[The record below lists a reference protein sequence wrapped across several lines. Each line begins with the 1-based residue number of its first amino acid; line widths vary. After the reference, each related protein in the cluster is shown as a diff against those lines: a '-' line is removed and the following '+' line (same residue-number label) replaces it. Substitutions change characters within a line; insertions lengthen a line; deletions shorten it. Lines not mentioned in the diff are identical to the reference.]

1 MGAEVLADYAF
12 YTDTYKGGLSEAA
25 FYDCLPRALR
35 HVRWLTGYREPI
47 GCVEKERY
55 QRAICAAVDAFAD
68 FGDGGIGFTLGSF
81 KTNVRDGVAF
91 SAEDKA
97 TQAALGELGDLSMAF
112 CGVR

>member
-1 MGAEVLADYAF
+1 MAETLADYAF
-12 YTDTYKGGLSEAA
+12 YSDTYGGGLSEAA

-35 HVRWLTGYREPI
+35 HVQWLTGYR
-47 GCVEKERY
+47 CAEKRRY
-55 QRAICAAVDAFAD
+55 RHALCAAVEAFAD

-81 KTNVRDGVAF
+81 KTNVRDGVTF

-97 TQAALGELGDLSMAF
+97 TLAALQELGGTGLAF

>member
-1 MGAEVLADYAF
+1 MSETLADYAF
-12 YTDTYKGGLSEAA
+12 YTEEYKGGLSEAA

-35 HVRWLTGYREPI
+35 HVQWLTGYREPC
-47 GCVEKERY
+47 GCAEKKRY
-55 QRAICAAVDAFAD
+55 RRAICAAVEAFAD

-81 KTNVRDGVAF
+81 KTNVRDGVTF

-97 TQAALGELGDLSMAF
+97 TLAALGELGDTPMAF